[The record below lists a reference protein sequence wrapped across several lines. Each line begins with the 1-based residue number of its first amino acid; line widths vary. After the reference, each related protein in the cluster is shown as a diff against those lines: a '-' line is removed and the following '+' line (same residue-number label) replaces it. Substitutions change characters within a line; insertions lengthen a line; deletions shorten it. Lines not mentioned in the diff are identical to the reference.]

1 MISDPKAKICSS
13 NFLFLQL
20 LKYLQEQKQVVYPK
34 VKVREQEEDDDL
46 LTVYDHDKATH
57 LSGIEKRSS
66 FLVWCHEHIE
76 EHQQKREDG
85 MGSLKMC
92 CVVRD
97 GQGVRLWSDQSHGN
111 SPLVWECEDDS
122 PPSIVRIPKSYIANS
137 AIPMIPL
144 PKGEGKSSNKK
155 KAMEDSRPNIRSS
168 PIPRPR
174 AVLSS
179 PVNDGVIGGRN
190 KAKIEVLSGLKDH
203 NLRQT
208 RHTQCKVIPRRSTV
222 ETPIT
227 TKRESKEAA
236 DGKTDLEQKK
246 ESAKANPRQRADLR
260 KGKFD
265 SV

>member
-1 MISDPKAKICSS
+1 M
-13 NFLFLQL
+13 
-20 LKYLQEQKQVVYPK
+20 YPK

-57 LSGIEKRSS
+57 LS
-66 FLVWCHEHIE
+66 
-76 EHQQKREDG
+76 
-85 MGSLKMC
+85 
-92 CVVRD
+92 
-97 GQGVRLWSDQSHGN
+97 
-111 SPLVWECEDDS
+111 VWECEDDS
-122 PPSIVRIPKSYIANS
+122 PPSIARIPKSYIANS

-246 ESAKANPRQRADLR
+246 GSAKANPRQRADLR

>member
-1 MISDPKAKICSS
+1 MKRRMTKSILLLLTSEQTFVQQKI
-13 NFLFLQL
+13 LFLPFPL
-20 LKYLQEQKQVVYPK
+20 F
-34 VKVREQEEDDDL
+34 
-46 LTVYDHDKATH
+46 
-57 LSGIEKRSS
+57 GSS
-66 FLVWCHEHIE
+66 E
-76 EHQQKREDG
+76 
-85 MGSLKMC
+85 S
-92 CVVRD
+92 
-97 GQGVRLWSDQSHGN
+97 
-111 SPLVWECEDDS
+111 SPFFIVWECEDDS

-246 ESAKANPRQRADLR
+246 GSAKANPRQRADLR